1 MQFRMTPNKL
11 MIGLFAV
18 ILLAVP
24 ITTAVLPKQER
35 SENENRTLAEFPQLV
50 NSKKLEKAENFGG
63 KKCEGAYA
71 KIEWLNHVKTNQ
83 ARRIITRWLH
93 EKYECGA

>member
-1 MQFRMTPNKL
+1 MDFAFRIHIE
-11 MIGLFAV
+11 IGMYALKASINGSTASEKQLYA
-18 ILLAVP
+18 ILTEGDKVE
-24 ITTAVLPKQER
+24 IEYD
-35 SENENRTLAEFPQLV
+35 S
-50 NSKKLEKAENFGG
+50 EKAENFGG